1 MSVAF
6 TYLFLLLLERG
17 LVLIIFG
24 DVVLLLSK
32 LTQVWLH
39 LLLHLWLEVL
49 VHYRLLRVNVV
60 LLLREVALILLH
72 LWMSLYLVKHV
83 VLLRHVLWV
92 VVVVHKETT
101 LLELF
106 LESTLEYILLLQAL
120 QRTHQPF
127 SISSKTCE
135 EFLSVLCLI
144 VLYL

>member
-32 LTQVWLH
+32 LTQVGLH

-106 LESTLEYILLLQAL
+106 LESTLEDILLLQAL
-120 QRTHQPF
+120 QRTH
-127 SISSKTCE
+127 
-135 EFLSVLCLI
+135 
-144 VLYL
+144 

>member
-1 MSVAF
+1 MRVAF

-32 LTQVWLH
+32 LTQVGLH

-49 VHYRLLRVNVV
+49 VHHRLLRMNMV

-83 VLLRHVLWV
+83 VLLRHLLWV
-92 VVVVHKETT
+92 VVVVHEETT
-101 LLELF
+101 LLELL
-106 LESTLEYILLLQAL
+106 LESCLQHILLL
-120 QRTHQPF
+120 
-127 SISSKTCE
+127 
-135 EFLSVLCLI
+135 
-144 VLYL
+144 